1 MFILIIVMSVII
13 TNISEGYIAKK
24 VPKYEFPEEDV
35 EEELVLTKRKM
46 RGLVFSLGAGLIY
59 LLIFIYNIIPGLP
72 FSGNLLDYSQ
82 TLYIDKL
89 FSYDSFFSQ
98 GFVFIV
104 AVLFVILGLAYGI
117 GAKTIN
123 NNKEFIDAL
132 GHSLNGIGKILVM
145 IFAVS
150 IFINIFKE
158 SNIGNVIAA
167 AFANMISTSN
177 FGGLPLLILLFLAT
191 VISSLFLPNA
201 LNSWS
206 IFSSTVPA
214 LMQVGVS
221 PEFSQLVYRLG
232 GSVAIGLTPVFVYFI
247 VYLAFMETYNQS
259 NKPVTMLEAVKYQ
272 MPFALVSLITFLVVI
287 VVWYIAGIPLGIGA
301 GVAL

>member
-1 MFILIIVMSVII
+1 M
-13 TNISEGYIAKK
+13 
-24 VPKYEFPEEDV
+24 D
-35 EEELVLTKRKM
+35 
-46 RGLVFSLGAGLIY
+46 
-59 LLIFIYNIIPGLP
+59 
-72 FSGNLLDYSQ
+72 
-82 TLYIDKL
+82 
-89 FSYDSFFSQ
+89 
-98 GFVFIV
+98 
-104 AVLFVILGLAYGI
+104 
-117 GAKTIN
+117 
-123 NNKEFIDAL
+123 
-132 GHSLNGIGKILVM
+132 GIGKILVM

-167 AFANMISTSN
+167 AFANMINNSN

-191 VISSLFLPNA
+191 IISSLFLPNA

-206 IFSSTVPA
+206 ILSATIST
-214 LMQVGVS
+214 LMEVGVS

-247 VYLAFMETYNQS
+247 VYLAFMENYNQS

-272 MPFALVSLITFLVVI
+272 LPYALITMGVYLVVI
-287 VVWYIAGIPLGIGA
+287 IVWYLVGIPLGIGA

>member
-1 MFILIIVMSVII
+1 M
-13 TNISEGYIAKK
+13 
-24 VPKYEFPEEDV
+24 
-35 EEELVLTKRKM
+35 RK
-46 RGLVFSLGAGLIY
+46 AY
-59 LLIFIYNIIPGLP
+59 
-72 FSGNLLDYSQ
+72 
-82 TLYIDKL
+82 
-89 FSYDSFFSQ
+89 
-98 GFVFIV
+98 IV
-104 AVLFVILGLAYGI
+104 AAKRSAIGTFMGSLTDVDVADMGATVLKETIKQANIDPANLDEVI
-117 GAKTIN
+117 
-123 NNKEFIDAL
+123 
-132 GHSLNGIGKILVM
+132 
-145 IFAVS
+145 
-150 IFINIFKE
+150 
-158 SNIGNVIAA
+158 IGNVIAA

-177 FGGLPLLILLFLAT
+177 CGGLPLLIFLFLAT

-272 MPFALVSLITFLVVI
+272 MPFALVSLLTFLVVI